1 LTIRIKQSS
10 LLIIKGQSIQ
20 AMPIRGRLGEARSWP
35 RVANGPELPARAARS
50 CRSRQQFC
58 ALGPPPPRTPGRADP
73 QVPTAPRATAVR
85 HGRIPHVYFYLD
97 DACENTAFGLLDLEI
112 AVCEPAGGR
121 SVVELYCLGDGFQA
135 GTGTARGE
143 ALMFELR
150 DAGGV
155 VATVP
160 WHWPDVV
167 CGRSESMVLLTD
179 LPLSGADF
187 ARLDRIA
194 LPPAFGWALASGSHC

>member
-1 LTIRIKQSS
+1 
-10 LLIIKGQSIQ
+10 
-20 AMPIRGRLGEARSWP
+20 MPAHARELRP
-35 RVANGPELPARAARS
+35 ARELPLRAAAWQR

-73 QVPTAPRATAVR
+73 QVPTAPRRTAVR

-97 DACENTAFGLLDLEI
+97 DASENTAFGLLDLEI

-135 GTGTARGE
+135 GTGSARGE
-143 ALMFELR
+143 ALTFELR
-150 DAGGV
+150 DGGGV
-155 VATVP
+155 VATVQ

-167 CGRSESMVLLTD
+167 AGRAEVMVLLAD

-187 ARLDRIA
+187 NRLDRITLLPA
-194 LPPAFGWALASGSHC
+194 LGWSLSDGCHS

>member
-1 LTIRIKQSS
+1 
-10 LLIIKGQSIQ
+10 
-20 AMPIRGRLGEARSWP
+20 MPIRGDDLVKPAHGRELQTAR
-35 RVANGPELPARAARS
+35 ELPSRAAAAQQ

-97 DACENTAFGLLDLEI
+97 DDCENTAFGLLDLEI